1 MARQDNASIRVLV
14 VDDHQTMRMIL
25 RQLLGVVGISDI
37 LEAAN
42 GEEALAIVSDHL
54 VDDPDVI
61 ICDLHMD
68 RMDGMEFCNKVRRS
82 EDIRGR
88 AIPILMLT
96 GDSDEMLH
104 EVSRQVGAAKVLTK
118 PIAADELLAEI
129 QTAIGFDSGARGQ
142 LGT

>member
-82 EDIRGR
+82 DDIRGR

-142 LGT
+142 LGA